1 MLATAG
7 HDDVVLLVSGGP
19 FEADPAMAKRAGAN
33 GVVRGAESAIRLV
46 AKVAADKLGIGAAS

>member
-1 MLATAG
+1 MLAAAG
-7 HDDVVLLVSGGP
+7 QDEVVLLVAGGP
-19 FEADPAMAKRAGAN
+19 FEADTDMAKRTGAN